1 MREFLISENDA
12 GQRLDKFNSKAVPM
26 QPQGLLYKSIRL
38 KRIKRNGRRT
48 ELSCRLEAGDRIQL
62 YINDEFFE
70 ERRVDDA
77 YLHVP
82 DDLQVAYEDE
92 NIIVL
97 DKPAGLLCHEDDSER
112 IDTLANR
119 LIAYLVRTGAYDP
132 AAENSFVPALCNRI
146 DRNTQGL
153 VIAAKNAESQR
164 ILSQK
169 IRDREIAKYYL
180 CITYGIPSPRAGTIR
195 NFLFKDERK
204 NRVYVHETP
213 VPGAR
218 TAVTRYRVLETRGNL
233 ALCEADL
240 VTGRT
245 HQIRV
250 HFAHIGCPLLGD
262 GKYGIGEVN
271 RRFGIRHQSLQ
282 SYRLVFDFTSDAG
295 RLSYLNHREVTCKK
309 RLDLSGL

>member
-12 GQRLDKFNSKAVPM
+12 GQRLDKFISKAVPM
-26 QPQGLLYKSIRL
+26 LPQGLLYKSIRL

-132 AAENSFVPALCNRI
+132 AAENSFVPAQI
-146 DRNTQGL
+146 G
-153 VIAAKNAESQR
+153 
-164 ILSQK
+164 
-169 IRDREIAKYYL
+169 
-180 CITYGIPSPRAGTIR
+180 RAH
-195 NFLFKDERK
+195 
-204 NRVYVHETP
+204 V
-213 VPGAR
+213 
-218 TAVTRYRVLETRGNL
+218 
-233 ALCEADL
+233 
-240 VTGRT
+240 
-245 HQIRV
+245 
-250 HFAHIGCPLLGD
+250 
-262 GKYGIGEVN
+262 
-271 RRFGIRHQSLQ
+271 
-282 SYRLVFDFTSDAG
+282 
-295 RLSYLNHREVTCKK
+295 
-309 RLDLSGL
+309 